1 MEWAKSQATQELV
14 DRLKVA
20 KQETMEK
27 WSSQGF
33 ETTRSNDFALGG
45 IATIDSVIEYI
56 EECKNDK

>member
-1 MEWAKSQATQELV
+1 MEWAKTEATQELV
-14 DRLKVA
+14 QRLKDA

-27 WSSQGF
+27 WSRQSY

-56 EECKNDK
+56 EECKNEQ